1 MYTMAATAMSTVSM
15 SIFSVY
21 MTMLDQKFVVTALK
35 LNMFSTFIILSIIN
49 SYPVTEEPELK
60 LNKLHEDQVFLKFL
74 ENIFWLA
81 LKLR

>member
-35 LNMFSTFIILSIIN
+35 LNMFSAFIILSIIN

-60 LNKLHEDQVFLKFL
+60 LNKLHEDQVF
-74 ENIFWLA
+74 
-81 LKLR
+81 